1 MGPNLIFFFSSLFF
15 IVSTVQMLDVLAGQ
29 RPQLTA
35 LEFALLS
42 MTVVSAASGP
52 LILNG
57 ALTEFLAP
65 TAAACKLHR
74 KRFNDS

>member
-1 MGPNLIFFFSSLFF
+1 
-15 IVSTVQMLDVLAGQ
+15 MLDVLAGQ

-65 TAAACKLHR
+65 TAAACKLYR
-74 KRFNDS
+74 GSFIDSSACACLVQVYLTLAELHYVL